1 MNITMMT
8 EEQTYLVICIV
19 SIVACL
25 MDSILLLDMH
35 RFNKEISDR
44 LYKPVRYISA
54 RIALGLAF
62 LIIALM
68 TAGLLFK
75 GTGGGQP
82 PQKFFSIGNLVISSS
97 QALLFTIAS
106 LSLFNSKLVRKS
118 LVAVHFAPIM
128 LFVLIYFIFIEHPEV
143 GNVVCYCF
151 FTFYVV
157 QLVVYTIAFFF
168 ERKKYINTLRI
179 NCTPQEYAQCRNRGV
194 TVIFIAAVLVGV
206 AALASYFFTQYWQLS
221 LFVLSYTLFY
231 SAVTVYFLDYAKKS
245 LEIESITADDREF

>member
-97 QALLFTIAS
+97 LQLQTSQKESSGSAFRSDNAVRADLLHIHRTSGGRECGVLLLFHFLRCSISS
-106 LSLFNSKLVRKS
+106 LHNSIL
-118 LVAVHFAPIM
+118 L
-128 LFVLIYFIFIEHPEV
+128 
-143 GNVVCYCF
+143 
-151 FTFYVV
+151 
-157 QLVVYTIAFFF
+157 
-168 ERKKYINTLRI
+168 
-179 NCTPQEYAQCRNRGV
+179 
-194 TVIFIAAVLVGV
+194 
-206 AALASYFFTQYWQLS
+206 
-221 LFVLSYTLFY
+221 
-231 SAVTVYFLDYAKKS
+231 
-245 LEIESITADDREF
+245 